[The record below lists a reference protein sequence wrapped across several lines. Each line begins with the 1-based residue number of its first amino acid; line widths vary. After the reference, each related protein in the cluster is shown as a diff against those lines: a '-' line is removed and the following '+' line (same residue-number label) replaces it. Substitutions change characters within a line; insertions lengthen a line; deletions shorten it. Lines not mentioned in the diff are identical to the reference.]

1 MTIHIDVCI
10 CTFRRTSILET
21 LDSIS
26 KQILPEAYQVRVIVA
41 DNDVVNSAEALIRG
55 ASASDNFEIIYV
67 HAPSSNI
74 SIARNACLDA
84 ARGEWVAF
92 IDDDEVADPHWIE
105 QLLANMVDKDIVF
118 GVSRAI
124 YSSSAPKIFKTLDL
138 HSNDLTREKSIK
150 SGYTSNVLMN
160 LKFIRQH
167 ELRFREELGKTGG
180 EDTIFFL
187 EAGLLNARMGFTPQ
201 SIAYEIVP
209 SERENWTWLLKR
221 RFRAGQT
228 YGFYLSN
235 LQSKSRLYIAMI
247 GTAKFLAI
255 LIMGLM
261 KIFQTEA
268 RYMTLWRATLHLG
281 VASVA
286 ISPKML
292 VLYGADAK

>member
-1 MTIHIDVCI
+1 M
-10 CTFRRTSILET
+10 
-21 LDSIS
+21 
-26 KQILPEAYQVRVIVA
+26 RVIVA
-41 DNDVVNSAEALIRG
+41 DNDIVNSAEALING
-55 ASASDNFEIIYV
+55 ASAAHNFELLYL

-105 QLLANMVDKDIVF
+105 QLLANASDKDIVF

-124 YSSSAPKIFKTLDL
+124 YSSSAPRIFKILDL
-138 HSNDLTREKSIK
+138 HSNDLTGEKLIT

-160 LKFIRQH
+160 LRFVRQH

-209 SERENWTWLLKR
+209 PERENWTWLLKR

-228 YGFYLSN
+228 YGFYLSK
-235 LQSKSRLYIAMI
+235 LQSKSRLYIFII
-247 GTAKFLAI
+247 GTMKFLAI
-255 LIMGLM
+255 LLIGLK
-261 KIFQTEA
+261 KILQAEA

-281 VASVA
+281 VAAVA
-286 ISPKML
+286 ISPRML
-292 VLYGADAK
+292 VLYGGKPDSP